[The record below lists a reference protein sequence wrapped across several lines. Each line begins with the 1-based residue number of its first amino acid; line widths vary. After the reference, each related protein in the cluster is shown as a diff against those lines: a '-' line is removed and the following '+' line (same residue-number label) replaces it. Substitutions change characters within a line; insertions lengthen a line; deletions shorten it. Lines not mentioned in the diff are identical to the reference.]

1 MDALE
6 ALYTRRS
13 IRAYRDESVPTDA
26 IEKILRAGLQAPS
39 GGNCQPWRF
48 IVVTDPE
55 KISRFDPQFHQPWV
69 ERAPAVIV
77 VCACPMDSWKKY
89 GADDDCYIL
98 DTAAAIENMVL
109 AIHAL
114 GLGGVWILSFS
125 KDAVRAILDI
135 PNPWKIVSIIPF
147 GYYDAQGTTEFRG
160 RETPNARVRPRR
172 PLSEVAFLNSADNPF
187 PG

>member
-13 IRAYRDESVPTDA
+13 IRAYRDEPVPTDV

-48 IVVTDPE
+48 VVVTDRE
-55 KISRFDPQFHQPWV
+55 KIKEFDPQFRQPWV

-77 VCACPMDSWKKY
+77 VCANPMDSWEKY
-89 GADDDCYIL
+89 GADDDCFIL
-98 DTAAAIENMVL
+98 DTAAAIENMLL

-125 KDAVRAILDI
+125 KEAVREILGI
-135 PNPWKIVSIIPF
+135 PQGWKIVSIVPF
-147 GYYDAQGTTEFRG
+147 GYYDAHGTTEFRG
-160 RETPNARVRPRR
+160 REVSNTRVRPRR
-172 PLSEVAFLNSADNPF
+172 PLSEVAFLNTPDEPF